1 MDTRKPRPRFVTLEV
16 GAELRVVRVIN
27 TGARAGCPPRREAS
41 CNRTSPQLLSRP
53 ASDDEVEGG
62 VLAGARVADV
72 HQKLGGEDRVLLVAG
87 LTWKVE
93 LSRQQRAARRAHL
106 EVEVPRSPGVQAGHD
121 RPERVRA
128 LVVREEVTAQPVAVV
143 VVFTVGAGV

>member
-16 GAELRVVRVIN
+16 GAELRVVRVRN

-41 CNRTSPQLLSRP
+41 WNRTSPQLLSRP

-106 EVEVPRSPGVQAGHD
+106 AVEVPSSPGGRAGRD
-121 RPERVRA
+121 RPERGGALARRERVGEQTGRA
-128 LVVREEVTAQPVAVV
+128 
-143 VVFTVGAGV
+143 